1 MPTRE
6 RHVLR
11 LLLCSGL
18 VPGIAHRASCMLCK
32 FPTTELHPHELGLW
46 NLWRLEKR
54 RKGRKLL
61 RAVCFGKWPRD
72 QGTAVLT
79 FSSGTCHVTC
89 AYTSLLSPHW
99 YPCLRWR
106 FWALLS
112 CAMASTPSS
121 YSDKHDIWV
130 CLLWKS
136 LSARSDFLRKS

>member
-6 RHVLR
+6 SRALG
-11 LLLCSGL
+11 LLLCCGL
-18 VPGIAHRASCMLCK
+18 APGIAHRASRTLCK
-32 FPTTELHPHELGLW
+32 FPTTELHPHGLGLW

-54 RKGRKLL
+54 RKVRKSL
-61 RAVCFGKWPRD
+61 RAVCFGEWPRD

-99 YPCLRWR
+99 YPLLRRR

-112 CAMASTPSS
+112 CALVTPSS
-121 YSDKHDIWV
+121 HSDKHGIWV
-130 CLLWKS
+130 CSLWKS
-136 LSARSDFLRKS
+136 LSVRSDFLGKS